1 MVVSTYQCQNQKIDF
16 RIMEKKKI
24 HHPSHNF
31 LVNYMETFA
40 KDTYW
45 LFGSEA
51 CSICRSHE
59 QSNID
64 GKIDHVGVDEV
75 ANQIIHV
82 GTDGYDSNIFAIHM
96 STPRSVN
103 YAMDLLYAYDGWED
117 YEQIDKDLYDTIN
130 KKLTLR
136 GTEN

>member
-1 MVVSTYQCQNQKIDF
+1 MG
-16 RIMEKKKI
+16 KKNI

-40 KDTYW
+40 QDTYW

-51 CSICRSHE
+51 CSICRSYE

-75 ANQIIHV
+75 ANQIIH
-82 GTDGYDSNIFAIHM
+82 DSNIFAIHM

-117 YEQIDKDLYDTIN
+117 YEQIDKDLYDILKIFQIKN
-130 KKLTLR
+130 KDYSHRKEIISKL
-136 GTEN
+136 NK

>member
-40 KDTYW
+40 QDTYW

-75 ANQIIHV
+75 ANQIIH
-82 GTDGYDSNIFAIHM
+82 DSNIFAIHM

-117 YEQIDKDLYDTIN
+117 YERIDKDLYDTIN